1 MKNWAFFL
9 RLRILT
15 FFFFFLKKGQNSE
28 TKDRV
33 LGEKPEVWVYSQKSE
48 FFPEKN
54 EINQN
59 FYLKEFR
66 ILKNSLRSNGG
77 FNHLPYHSILLHC
90 FFTVSNVVVHF

>member
-54 EINQN
+54 EI
-59 FYLKEFR
+59 KTEFLFKR
-66 ILKNSLRSNGG
+66 IQDSEK
-77 FNHLPYHSILLHC
+77 
-90 FFTVSNVVVHF
+90 